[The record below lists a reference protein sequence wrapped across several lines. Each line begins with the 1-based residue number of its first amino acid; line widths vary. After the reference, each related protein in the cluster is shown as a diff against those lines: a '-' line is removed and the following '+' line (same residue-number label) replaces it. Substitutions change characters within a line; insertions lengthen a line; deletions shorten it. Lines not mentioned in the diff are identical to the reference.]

1 MLTELVPCLFMIV
14 LLSYYTLFY
23 SLNCHS
29 HKLFWLIVFF
39 VAFFY
44 KQILWEKLWIPD
56 KKYCMQ
62 PWGEGSMRTGT
73 ALLFFFEALDFIISI
88 LSLFLTLTWCLRCC
102 QAQPE
107 PQLNWGLA
115 GSIFILSNH
124 PPRKVFSES
133 FPQSLDS
140 INRLVLVPKIDP
152 LKKKV
157 CLKMIIRQSTVFFFC
172 SFVF

>member
-1 MLTELVPCLFMIV
+1 
-14 LLSYYTLFY
+14 
-23 SLNCHS
+23 
-29 HKLFWLIVFF
+29 
-39 VAFFY
+39 
-44 KQILWEKLWIPD
+44 
-56 KKYCMQ
+56 
-62 PWGEGSMRTGT
+62 MRTGT

-157 CLKMIIRQSTVFFFC
+157 CLKMIIRQSTVFFFLFFC
-172 SFVF
+172 FLMNGGNFHYFSNHSLSHLMSDFTRSIVSVLLRLMEGFKKKKKISGIFH